1 MYMTAARPPP
11 AVQRRVSK
19 RSATDRNIFQQTT
32 QGKTNTRATHGKN
45 WKIRDVFILWLN
57 HQHDHPD
64 QHQDFYFKATY
75 RYVDVPLY
83 GLLDKDGPR
92 IKIDRYLGE
101 DVEDHGQDCQVH
113 WDPST
118 SEPLHHV
125 LRESPH
131 LGLRWSMWYLQGIHY
146 STSQVP

>member
-19 RSATDRNIFQQTT
+19 RSATDRNIFNKQHKTKQI
-32 QGKTNTRATHGKN
+32 QGQHTARQRLLENK
-45 WKIRDVFILWLN
+45 DFLYN

-64 QHQDFYFKATY
+64 QDQDFYFKATY

-113 WDPST
+113 
-118 SEPLHHV
+118 
-125 LRESPH
+125 
-131 LGLRWSMWYLQGIHY
+131 
-146 STSQVP
+146 

>member
-19 RSATDRNIFQQTT
+19 RSATDRKRIHIFNKQHKTKQIQGQHTARI
-32 QGKTNTRATHGKN
+32 GKT
-45 WKIRDVFILWLN
+45 DFLYN
-57 HQHDHPD
+57 HPHDHPD
-64 QHQDFYFKATY
+64 QDQDFYFKATY

-113 WDPST
+113 
-118 SEPLHHV
+118 
-125 LRESPH
+125 
-131 LGLRWSMWYLQGIHY
+131 
-146 STSQVP
+146 

>member
-1 MYMTAARPPP
+1 MPLP
-11 AVQRRVSK
+11 QK
-19 RSATDRNIFQQTT
+19 TDSYFQQTT
-32 QGKTNTRATHGKN
+32 QDKTNTRATHGKTK
-45 WKIRDVFILWLN
+45 KIERKKDFPYN

-113 WDPST
+113 
-118 SEPLHHV
+118 
-125 LRESPH
+125 
-131 LGLRWSMWYLQGIHY
+131 
-146 STSQVP
+146 